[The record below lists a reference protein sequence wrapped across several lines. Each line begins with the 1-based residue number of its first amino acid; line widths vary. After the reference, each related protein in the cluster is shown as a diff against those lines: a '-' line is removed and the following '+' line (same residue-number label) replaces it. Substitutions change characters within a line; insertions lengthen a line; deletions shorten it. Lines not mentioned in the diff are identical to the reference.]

1 MSLVQENQKEV
12 NEINQLLAQAK
23 NTVHATC
30 GSASGLI
37 SDTVTSLFVQ
47 LGQRMVSQQMQITQL
62 KKENEELKKKIPQ
75 KSKKD

>member
-1 MSLVQENQKEV
+1 MSQEQQKEV

-23 NTVHATC
+23 NTLHATC

-47 LGQRMVSQQMQITQL
+47 LGQKMLSLQIQNSQL
-62 KKENEELKKKIPQ
+62 KKENEDLKKKIP
-75 KSKKD
+75 KEKIKNN